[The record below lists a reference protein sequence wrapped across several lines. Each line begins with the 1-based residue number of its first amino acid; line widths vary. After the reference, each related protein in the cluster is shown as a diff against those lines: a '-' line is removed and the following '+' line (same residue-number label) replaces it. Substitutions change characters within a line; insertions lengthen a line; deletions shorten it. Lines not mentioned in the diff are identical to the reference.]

1 MPFFFMRV
9 WSYIPTSLWATVVQ
23 VCYSVPEIKCNY
35 YQNALTFRVDPVFP
49 RNYFTMVKCISWK

>member
-9 WSYIPTSLWATVVQ
+9 WSYIPTSLWAMVVQ

-35 YQNALTFRVDPVFP
+35 YSECPNIQ
-49 RNYFTMVKCISWK
+49 S